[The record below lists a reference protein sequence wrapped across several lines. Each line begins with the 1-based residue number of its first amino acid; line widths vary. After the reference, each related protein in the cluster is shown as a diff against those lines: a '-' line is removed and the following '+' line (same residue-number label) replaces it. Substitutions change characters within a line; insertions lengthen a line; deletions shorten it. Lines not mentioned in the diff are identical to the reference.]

1 MIIFGAIYSIV
12 PQLAGREAM
21 AWPKAVEWHF
31 WLAVLGTL
39 VYVIAMWNA
48 GITQGLMWR
57 AYDANGALSY
67 SFLQSVQAM
76 APYYLLRAIGGAMF
90 LGGAVLCTLNC
101 RATLRQSRTRDLAH
115 DRPLAAQPAE

>member
-1 MIIFGAIYSIV
+1 M
-12 PQLAGREAM
+12 
-21 AWPKAVEWHF
+21 
-31 WLAVLGTL
+31 LGTL

-57 AYDANGALSY
+57 AYDANRALSY

-76 APYYLLRAIGGAMF
+76 APYYLLRSSGGAMF
-90 LGGAVLCTLNC
+90 LTGAVICTLNC
-101 RATLRQSRTRDLAH
+101 RATLRLSRTHDLKN

>member
-1 MIIFGAIYSIV
+1 
-12 PQLAGREAM
+12 
-21 AWPKAVEWHF
+21 
-31 WLAVLGTL
+31 
-39 VYVIAMWNA
+39 
-48 GITQGLMWR
+48 MWR
-57 AYDANGALSY
+57 TYDANGGLTY
-67 SFLQSVQAM
+67 SFLESVMAM